1 MEAEHFCAGGEGWS
15 VGRPGRREQPELRA
29 EAAGLAG
36 EGWLCVAHLSLQ
48 AGARV
53 WIPVLVPRG
62 PSDEGLR
69 AHSESP
75 VKQLGQGPREGVSG
89 GDLEGAFTFGGSPSH
104 CWGDAALPVLP
115 LDQVHPLPSRRPWV
129 SLWTPSAGHKCVRTC
144 GQRGS
149 VPQNLRLTL
158 TMTLMAGMAGCLGR
172 RVLLA
177 LGRSRQPPGPLLVL
191 HWPVAG
197 LRVLSIVRRPLGW
210 GLGGWTSVGPAEM
223 SRACQRLLHVNF
235 VEHAPARV
243 CLG

>member
-36 EGWLCVAHLSLQ
+36 EGWLCAAHLSLL

-53 WIPVLVPRG
+53 WIPVLAPRG

-69 AHSESP
+69 AHSESS
-75 VKQLGQGPREGVSG
+75 VKQLGQGLREGVSG

-129 SLWTPSAGHKCVRTC
+129 SLGTPSAGHKCVRTC